1 MLQGLELKT
10 VRTEGS
16 GAMIDM
22 QSAALGGAQCSATG
36 GTGPSNA
43 EIRFR
48 AAYAAARREAFRSNA
63 IGLLLLVI
71 AIGVSV
77 YQTHLWTVNFWQG
90 LPKLG
95 DYIVKTLPTLRL
107 ATFGSD
113 LAAWFYAWKIWLGLL
128 IETIMIALFATALS
142 VVGAL
147 CLAFPAARNLG
158 APTWLGFLL
167 RRAFEIA
174 RTVPEIVWALT
185 FVFAFRVGPLAGV
198 FAIAIHSTGALGK
211 LYTEVIENAN
221 LKPWE
226 GMVSAGAGWWQAV
239 RYAIVPQVLPNVAS
253 YTLLRFEVNVRSS
266 SIIGYVGAGGL
277 GQEIR
282 HVISFQ
288 EYESI
293 SALFVIIVVTV
304 MIIDWSCERLRHR
317 IIGFEGGRA

>member
-1 MLQGLELKT
+1 M
-10 VRTEGS
+10 
-16 GAMIDM
+16 
-22 QSAALGGAQCSATG
+22 
-36 GTGPSNA
+36 
-43 EIRFR
+43 
-48 AAYAAARREAFRSNA
+48 
-63 IGLLLLVI
+63 
-71 AIGVSV
+71 
-77 YQTHLWTVNFWQG
+77 
-90 LPKLG
+90 
-95 DYIVKTLPTLRL
+95 
-107 ATFGSD
+107 
-113 LAAWFYAWKIWLGLL
+113 
-128 IETIMIALFATALS
+128 
-142 VVGAL
+142 
-147 CLAFPAARNLG
+147 
-158 APTWLGFLL
+158 
-167 RRAFEIA
+167 
-174 RTVPEIVWALT
+174 
-185 FVFAFRVGPLAGV
+185 

-277 GQEIR
+277 GQEIQ